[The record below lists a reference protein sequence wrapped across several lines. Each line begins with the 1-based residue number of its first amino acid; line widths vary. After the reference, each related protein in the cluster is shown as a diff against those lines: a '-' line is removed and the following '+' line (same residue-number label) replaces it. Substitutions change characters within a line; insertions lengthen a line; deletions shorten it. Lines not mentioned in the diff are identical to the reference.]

1 MSAWDRLHPKVRNAL
16 IKDGWKITREPYRFV
31 YKGENLS
38 TDIGAEQ
45 TLAAD
50 KPGEKI
56 AIEVKSFLGL
66 SSMREFETALG
77 QYQIYRILLHELEP
91 DRKLYLG
98 VSHVAFEKV
107 FQRPTIQR
115 VLRELPMS
123 ILVVDLF
130 LEEIVQW
137 ID

>member
-16 IKDGWKITREPYRFV
+16 IKDGWKITREPYLFR
-31 YKGENLS
+31 YEGDNLS

-45 TLAAD
+45 TLIAER
-50 KPGEKI
+50 PGKKI

-66 SSMREFETALG
+66 SPMREFETALG
-77 QYQIYRILLHELEP
+77 QYQIYRILLREIEP
-91 DRKLYLG
+91 DRKLHLG
-98 VSHVAFEKV
+98 VNHLAFEKI
-107 FQRPTIQR
+107 FQRPAIQL
-115 VLRELPMS
+115 VLRELPMA
-123 ILVVDLF
+123 ILVIDLF